1 MPRLPPSLA
10 VVLAL
15 AAVPAAAFEPRSGCI
30 VAEQTCEAPT
40 STRRPDN
47 PGDIRLEIGQ
57 AYRLLGANKAEAS
70 HLQIVVPGA
79 RPEQRW
85 IEVGCGRATGICD
98 PGGGQ
103 STPQQPPEHS
113 HSEPA
118 EHSHSENVLAVSWQP
133 AFCEMQ
139 RRKPECMAQSSRRF
153 DATNFTLH
161 GLWPQ
166 PRSRE
171 YCDVDAELVRTDESG
186 RWDQLPRLDLEPVT
200 QDALARA
207 MPGVRSRLDRH
218 EWIRHGSCY
227 SRTADEYFQ
236 DSLLLLDELNASAV
250 RALVASRIG
259 RLLTL
264 AQLRSAFDSEF
275 GTGAGERVT
284 MECEPVDGRRLVT
297 GLRLNLSGE
306 VTPQSSLA
314 ELLAAA
320 PRARGSCRE
329 GIVDPAGLD
338 G

>member
-1 MPRLPPSLA
+1 MPRLPLFLA
-10 VVLAL
+10 VGVAL
-15 AAVPAAAFEPRSGCI
+15 TAMPAVAFEPRSGCV
-30 VAEQTCEAPT
+30 VAERTCEAPIA
-40 STRRPDN
+40 TRRADN
-47 PGDIRLEIGQ
+47 PGDVRLEIGR
-57 AYRLLGANKAEAS
+57 AYRLLGANRAEAS

-85 IEVGCGRATGICD
+85 IEVDCGRATNSCE

-103 STPQQPPEHS
+103 PAPQQPGERS
-113 HSEPA
+113 HP
-118 EHSHSENVLAVSWQP
+118 ENVLAVSWQP
-133 AFCEMQ
+133 AFCELQ
-139 RRKPECMAQSSRRF
+139 RRKPECLAQSPRGF
-153 DATNFTLH
+153 DATSFTLH

-171 YCDVDAELVRTDESG
+171 YCDVDAELVRMDESG
-186 RWDQLPRLDLEPVT
+186 RWDLLPRLDLEAVT
-200 QDALARA
+200 REALARA
-207 MPGVRSRLDRH
+207 MPGMRSRLDRH

-227 SRTADEYFQ
+227 SRTVDEYFR
-236 DSLLLLDELNASAV
+236 DSLLLLDQLNASPV

-264 AQLRSAFDSEF
+264 AQLRSAFDSAF
-275 GTGAGERVT
+275 GTGAGERVA
-284 MECEPVDGRRLVT
+284 MDCDPVDGRRLVT

-320 PRARGSCRE
+320 PRARESCRE
-329 GIVDPAGLD
+329 GIVDAAGLD